1 MILQKAPHTQ
11 HTQHDI
17 KMLYNVLYFYWIIMN
32 VCGFINNSQTKKIK
46 EEVYIDIISDVM

>member
-32 VCGFINNSQTKKIK
+32 VCGFINNNQNKKR
-46 EEVYIDIISDVM
+46 VYIDIISDVM

>member
-32 VCGFINNSQTKKIK
+32 VCGFINNNQKKKSI
-46 EEVYIDIISDVM
+46 YRWI

>member
-11 HTQHDI
+11 YTQHDI

-32 VCGFINNSQTKKIK
+32 VCGFINNNQK
-46 EEVYIDIISDVM
+46 